1 MPMRIVRYCFGA
13 ALASVSAVFLAACGA
28 QNGFA
33 PPNVAPATALAAASY
48 YAAGTKIAP
57 DFHDLGRAADSLPV
71 RLTVTLRYR
80 HQDELDSLVTAQSD
94 PISPSFRH
102 YLTNTKFTSEFSP
115 SQQTY
120 RRVRDTLAGTGFTVV
135 KTFANRTLVEAVGTS
150 GMAERLFKTQI
161 DYGIQTGHGRRY
173 MNVRDA
179 VIPASLRDAVLA
191 VSGLDNLVAFAPRIQ
206 LLGRLRG
213 PNGELGPLGFQRA
226 YDEPV
231 LHGYNGSGRV
241 IGNVIAGDI
250 DGDDLKH
257 FLRYFK
263 IAPTHGLRR
272 IAVDGG
278 RFGFGD
284 IETTL
289 DVEVIMGTAPG
300 AQVYLYSFPEFTDV
314 YAEDAY
320 NAIVDDDAV
329 DAANSSW
336 GGCESFRDGKLG
348 HAFALAS
355 DAIFEQ
361 GAAKGITF
369 PIATGDEGWE
379 TCRHHGTVDETTA
392 DSDPYALAVGGTTL
406 RVDAGG
412 NWIRESAWRGSA
424 GGISVLFGLPG
435 YQRRTHHVVAAGRN
449 IPDVAL
455 DANPHFGFAE
465 RWHHIWVGAGG
476 TSLGSPLWV
485 GLEGQIDEYLG
496 GRIGFA
502 NPELYAIER
511 GPLYPTV
518 FHDVHR
524 GNNGGYRALPGY
536 DLVTGLGSPVGWP
549 LAQALTAPARV
560 RR

>member
-1 MPMRIVRYCFGA
+1 MHMRMVRYCCGA
-13 ALASVSAVFLAACGA
+13 FLAGASVVVLTACGA

-33 PPNVAPATALAAASY
+33 PPVAAASAPVAAIY
-48 YAAGTKIAP
+48 YAEGVKVAP
-57 DFHDLGRAADSLPV
+57 GFRDLGDAPDSLPV
-71 RLTVTLRYR
+71 RLSVTLRYR
-80 HQDELDSLVTAQSD
+80 HQEELDALVAAQSD
-94 PISPSFRH
+94 PDSPSFRH
-102 YLTNTKFTSEFSP
+102 YLTNAEFASEFSP
-115 SQQTY
+115 SPQTY
-120 RRVRDTLAGTGFTVV
+120 RRVTDTLTRNGFTVV

-173 MNVRDA
+173 MNVRAA
-179 VIPASLRDAVLA
+179 VVPTSLRDAVLA
-191 VSGLDNLVAFAPRIQ
+191 VSGLDDLVAFAPRIVSTD
-206 LLGRLRG
+206 RMRG

-226 YDEPV
+226 YDEPM
-231 LHGYNGSGRV
+231 LYGYDGSGRT

-250 DGDDLKH
+250 DRDDLNY

-263 IAPTHGLRR
+263 ISPAHDLRR

-284 IETTL
+284 VETTL
-289 DVEVIMGTAPG
+289 DIEVIMGTAPG

-320 NAIVDDDAV
+320 NAVVDDDIV

-348 HAFALAS
+348 HAFARAS

-369 PIATGDEGWE
+369 PIATGDGGWE
-379 TCRHHGTVDETTA
+379 TCRHHDTVDETTA

-412 NWIRESAWRGSA
+412 NWIRESAWHGSA
-424 GGISVLFGLPG
+424 GGISVLFGLPR
-435 YQRRTHHVVAAGRN
+435 YQRRTHHVVGAGRN
-449 IPDVAL
+449 IPDIAL
-455 DANPHFGFAE
+455 DANPHFGFSE

-496 GRIGFA
+496 GRIGFV

-511 GPLYPTV
+511 GPSYESV

-524 GNNGGYRALPGY
+524 GNNGGYRALRGY
-536 DLVTGLGSPVGWP
+536 DLVTGLGSPIGWP
-549 LAQALTAPARV
+549 LAQALRASAPAR
-560 RR
+560 R

>member
-1 MPMRIVRYCFGA
+1 MRIVRYCFGA
-13 ALASVSAVFLAACGA
+13 ALAGASVVFLMACGA

-33 PPNVAPATALAAASY
+33 PPNVAPATAQAAASY
-48 YAAGTKIAP
+48 YAAGVKIAP
-57 DFHDLGRAADSLPV
+57 DFHDLGRAPDSLPV

-80 HQDELDSLVTAQSD
+80 HQDELDALVEAQSD
-94 PISPSFRH
+94 PSSPSFRH
-102 YLTNTKFTSEFSP
+102 YLTNAEFASQFSASP
-115 SQQTY
+115 QTY
-120 RRVRDTLAGTGFTVV
+120 RRVKDALTRIGFTVV
-135 KTFANRTLVEAVGTS
+135 KTFANRTVVEAVGRS
-150 GMAERLFKTQI
+150 GMAERLFTTQI
-161 DYGIQTGHGRRY
+161 DSGIQTGHGHRY
-173 MNVRDA
+173 MNVRVA
-179 VIPASLRDAVLA
+179 VIPPSLRDAVLA
-191 VSGLDNLVAFAPRIQ
+191 VSGLDNLVAFAPRIKP
-206 LLGRLRG
+206 LGRMRG

-226 YDEPV
+226 YDEPM
-231 LHGYNGSGRV
+231 LHGYDGSGRT

-250 DGDDLKH
+250 NSDDLKH

-263 IAPTHGLRR
+263 IAPAHALRR

-284 IETTL
+284 VETTL

-336 GGCESFRDGKLG
+336 GGCESFREGKLG

-355 DAIFEQ
+355 NAIFEQ

-379 TCRHHGTVDETTA
+379 TCRHHDTIDETTA

-406 RVDAGG
+406 RVDADGD
-412 NWIRESAWRGSA
+412 WMREEAWRGSA
-424 GGISVLFGLPG
+424 GGVSVLFGLPG
-435 YQRRTHHVVAAGRN
+435 YQRRTHHVIGAGRN

-465 RWHHIWVGAGG
+465 RWQHIWVGAGG

-485 GLEGQIDEYLG
+485 GLEGQIDEYLD
-496 GRIGFA
+496 GRIGFV

-511 GPLYPTV
+511 GPSYRTV

-524 GNNGGYRALPGY
+524 GNNGGYRALRGY

-549 LAQALTAPARV
+549 LAQALAATAQAR
-560 RR
+560 R